1 MSSCSDKEIS
11 DSRDAANVE
20 KMIEIRNVTIIIAI
34 WMNSSLELRKIPEH
48 LISEF
53 VCTVPAAA

>member
-48 LISEF
+48 FISEF